1 MRQLKI
7 NKNITNRDSPSL
19 DKYLNEV
26 SRQPMVTAEE
36 EVNLARLIRTGDQQA
51 LEKLTNANLRFVVSV
66 AKQFQNQGMSLSDLI
81 NEGNIGLIKAARR
94 FDETRG
100 FKFIS
105 YAVWW
110 IRQSVMQAIAE
121 KSRTV
126 RLPMNKVGA
135 ISKMRKAEARL
146 EQDLERLPTIEELAA
161 DMSLRGKEL
170 AETMSA
176 SARCLS
182 TDMPVYDDGSV
193 FGENLTD
200 KDAIQP
206 DSGLMDDSRSTEVSR
221 ALSVL
226 SNMERDIVC
235 LFYGIGVPN
244 PLTLEEIGARYEIG
258 RERVRQIREKAIR
271 RLRHSTG
278 IQNLNIYL

>member
-200 KDAIQP
+200 KDAVQP
-206 DSGLMDDSRSTEVSR
+206 DSGLMNDSRSTEVSR